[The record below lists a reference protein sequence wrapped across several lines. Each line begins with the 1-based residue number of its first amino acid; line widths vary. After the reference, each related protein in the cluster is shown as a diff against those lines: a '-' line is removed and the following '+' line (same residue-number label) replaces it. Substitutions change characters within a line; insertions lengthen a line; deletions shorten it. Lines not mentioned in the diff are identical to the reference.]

1 MQHVLMFLYCHW
13 DIYSCIATVY
23 ILGVSLLLNIFK
35 YQEIVLE
42 VFTLR
47 IFLFGN
53 FSDLSFAMNFQ
64 IVNVEAVELLQRM
77 VPNEEE
83 VKAYQQFNTSRKDV
97 NELTEED
104 KV

>member
-1 MQHVLMFLYCHW
+1 
-13 DIYSCIATVY
+13 
-23 ILGVSLLLNIFK
+23 
-35 YQEIVLE
+35 
-42 VFTLR
+42 
-47 IFLFGN
+47 
-53 FSDLSFAMNFQ
+53 MNFQ

-104 KV
+104 KVKMMRHLVY